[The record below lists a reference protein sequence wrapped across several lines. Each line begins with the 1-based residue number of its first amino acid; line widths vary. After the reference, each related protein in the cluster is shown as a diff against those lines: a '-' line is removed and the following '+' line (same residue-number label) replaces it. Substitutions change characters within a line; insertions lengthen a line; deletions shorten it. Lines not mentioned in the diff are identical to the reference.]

1 MRSYKR
7 AFLNEKASSQAIRL
21 ILAGPTSFPY
31 YSAAMSGHFAP
42 LFCLIVCCSFVA
54 DPAWADQP
62 SAGDAEQFV
71 VLRNGEVLSGH
82 VARQGDR
89 CVVTTSN
96 SEIRVPTKDVDFTC
110 KSLDEAYQLQRN
122 RVIAGRIDDHL
133 NLADWCLRQNLVG
146 YAAREIAAAMDIDP
160 RSPRVAVLDR
170 RLKREQEL
178 TQGKQSSTVSPAA
191 TAPIV
196 SPDELE
202 RLVRS
207 LPGNTVE
214 AFTLTIQPMLLNN
227 CATAGC
233 HGPSPAS
240 KYVLLRPGIGEM
252 PQRRLT
258 QRNLYNTLS
267 WTDHTSPADSKL
279 LAAAKQPHG
288 TDQASAAA
296 LSATQYQELAA
307 WVIQA
312 TQGIK
317 TRAPLTAN
325 LEQPAADVPQSTAN
339 VIDNPNIAQIIVPE
353 APNSIAPKVA
363 ARKAKKVPSIP
374 GAPNPGGN
382 VKSVIPLPT
391 PTEGLPPN
399 GATAA
404 GN

>member
-1 MRSYKR
+1 V
-7 AFLNEKASSQAIRL
+7 IGL
-21 ILAGPTSFPY
+21 ILARQAYFPY

-82 VARQGDR
+82 VARQADR
-89 CVVTTSN
+89 CVITTSN
-96 SEIRVPTKDVDFTC
+96 SEIRVPSKDVDFIC

-146 YAAREIAAAMDIDP
+146 YAAREIAAAMEIDP
-160 RSPRVAVLDR
+160 RSPRVEVLDR
-170 RLKREQEL
+170 RLRREEE
-178 TQGKQSSTVSPAA
+178 SSQARQNPTVANVAA
-191 TAPIV
+191 VPVV
-196 SPDELE
+196 SAEELE
-202 RLVRS
+202 RLVRC

-214 AFTLTIQPMLLNN
+214 MFTSTIQPMLLNN

-233 HGPSPAS
+233 HGPSSTS
-240 KYVLLRPGIGEM
+240 KYVLLRPGIGEL

-267 WTDHTSPADSKL
+267 WVDHANPADSKI

-296 LSATQYQELAA
+296 LSATHYQELAT

-312 TQGIK
+312 TQGVK
-317 TRAPLTAN
+317 VRTPLSASA
-325 LEQPAADVPQSTAN
+325 EPPATDVPSPTAN
-339 VIDNPNIAQIIVPE
+339 VVDMPNVAQVIVPD
-353 APNSIAPKVA
+353 AGGAAVTKVA
-363 ARKAKKVPSIP
+363 SRKAKRIPSIP
-374 GAPNPGGN
+374 GASTQGN
-382 VKSVIPLPT
+382 VKSVVPSQQPTDVPPQIRSTLP
-391 PTEGLPPN
+391 
-399 GATAA
+399 ATD
-404 GN
+404 